1 MKEIF
6 CPVTMFTLKQKFY
19 NVDTEREEVTIELGE
34 TTIDLLPCVLLE
46 VCDKENIDKI
56 HLVGNDNFVN
66 LVAQDIKICQE
77 AKYKEKK
84 EIEIEVN

>member
-46 VCDKENIDKI
+46 ICDKENIDKI

-66 LVAQDIKICQE
+66 LVAQDIKIYQE